1 MDRTADAGVVNV
13 ANMDL
18 NIDPKAVYPLPAA
31 KVIDLQIIGMS
42 YENETVTL
50 SGYLWETTK
59 NRRQLGEVSI
69 RSVLKRLDL
78 P

>member
-1 MDRTADAGVVNV
+1 MDRAADAGVVNV

-42 YENETVTL
+42 VGYYEEQETGRRGL
-50 SGYLWETTK
+50 DQKRFKET
-59 NRRQLGEVSI
+59 
-69 RSVLKRLDL
+69 
-78 P
+78 